1 MKLSKYTWLYG
12 LAITIAIIVLPIVI
26 FMPKVE
32 KNISADPWENVPLR
46 IPHTDHSDI
55 IQGPF
60 ETGSDVTR
68 ACLECH
74 QESAGEIM
82 GTAHWTWESQPY
94 YIEDREG
101 TVTVGKKNSINNFCI
116 GIQGNWPG
124 CTSCHAG
131 YGWED
136 ANFDFALEEQI
147 DCLVC
152 HDNTGTYVKGYAG
165 FPVEGVNLLE
175 VAQNVGES
183 TRENCGSCHFNG
195 GGGNAVKHGDLD
207 ETLYF
212 PPSNVDIHMGEHDF
226 QCTDCHQTEDHNIL
240 GKSISVSL
248 DDTNQIYC
256 TDCHP
261 KDLHEDERINAHVD
275 SVACQSCHIPNA
287 ATRDATKMYWDW
299 STAGSDEIE
308 ESLHTYLKIKGSFV
322 YEDNFTPVYRWY
334 NGGVAERYILG
345 DKINP
350 AQVTSINLPSGRIED
365 TSAKIFPFKVH
376 FAKQPFDTVNN
387 ILLQPKTYGEGG
399 FWEEFDWGLA
409 LELGSDITGLD
420 YSGNYG
426 FAETEMYW
434 PTTHMVKAATEAL
447 TCDQCHGPEGR
458 MDWEALGYYGDPIDW
473 GGRFQSNSYQP

>member
-12 LAITIAIIVLPIVI
+12 LTITIAIIVIPIII
-26 FMPKVE
+26 FMPKIG
-32 KNISADPWENVPLR
+32 KTISVDPWENVPLR
-46 IPHTDHSDI
+46 IPHTDHSEI

-60 ETGSDVTR
+60 ETGSDVTK

-82 GTAHWTWESQPY
+82 STAHWTWESQQY

-101 TVTVGKKNSINNFCI
+101 TITVGKKNSINNFCI

-152 HDNTGTYVKGYAG
+152 HDSTGTYVKGYAG

-175 VAQNVGES
+175 VARSVGES

-226 QCTDCHQTEDHNIL
+226 QCTDCHQTENHNIL
-240 GKSISVSL
+240 GRSISVSL
-248 DDTNQIYC
+248 DNANQIYC
-256 TDCHP
+256 TDCHT

-275 SVACQSCHIPNA
+275 SVACQSCHIPIA

-322 YEDNFTPVYRWY
+322 YEDNFTPVYKWY

-345 DKINP
+345 DMINP
-350 AQVTSINLPSGRIED
+350 AQITSINLPSGRIED

-399 FWEEFDWGLA
+399 FWEEFDWDLA
-409 LELGSDITGLD
+409 LELGSDITGLE

-447 TCDQCHGPEGR
+447 TCDQCHGSEGR
-458 MDWEALGYYGDPIDW
+458 MDWESLGYYGDPIDW

>member
-1 MKLSKYTWLYG
+1 MKGSKFGWLFG
-12 LAITIAIIVLPIVI
+12 IILIAGIIIIPLVI
-26 FMPKVE
+26 FLPGSE
-32 KNISADPWENVPLR
+32 KPRSVDPWKNVPLR
-46 IPHTDHSDI
+46 IPQTDHTDI

-60 ETGSDVTR
+60 ETGADVTR

-74 QESAGEIM
+74 QDSAFEVM
-82 GTAHWTWESQPY
+82 NTAHWTWESQPY
-94 YIEDREG
+94 ALEG
-101 TVTVGKKNSINNFCI
+101 RDGTITVGKKNAINNFCI

-136 ANFDFALEEQI
+136 ANFDFTQEGNV

-165 FPVEGVNLLE
+165 QPVEGVDLLE
-175 VAQNVGES
+175 VAQSVAEP
-183 TRENCGSCHFNG
+183 TRENCGSCHFKG

-226 QCTDCHQTEDHNIL
+226 LCTDCHQTENHNIL
-240 GKSISVSL
+240 GRSISVSL
-248 DDTNQIYC
+248 DNTNQIYC
-256 TDCHP
+256 TDCHTEQ
-261 KDLHEDERINAHVD
+261 LHEDDRINAHID
-275 SVACQSCHIPNA
+275 SVACQTCHIPNA

-322 YEDNFTPVYRWY
+322 YEANFTPVYRWY
-334 NGGVAERYILG
+334 NGEVAERYLLG
-345 DKINP
+345 DTINP
-350 AQVTSINLPSGRIED
+350 DSIVSINLPGGNIED
-365 TSAKIFPFKVH
+365 PTARIFPFKVH
-376 FAKQPFDTVNN
+376 LAKQPYDTVNN

-399 FWEEFDWGLA
+399 FWTEFNWDLA
-409 LELGSDITGLD
+409 LQLGSDITGLD
-420 YSGNYG
+420 YSGEYG
-426 FAETEMYW
+426 FTETEMYW
-434 PTTHMVKAATEAL
+434 PTTHMVTAASEAL
-447 TCDQCHGPEGR
+447 TCDQCHGLEGR
-458 MDWEALGYYGDPIDW
+458 MDWEALGYYGDPIEW

>member
-1 MKLSKYTWLYG
+1 MKGSKFEWLFG
-12 LAITIAIIVLPIVI
+12 IVLIAGIIIIPLVLFLPGSDKPI
-26 FMPKVE
+26 
-32 KNISADPWENVPLR
+32 SDDPWNNVPLR
-46 IPHTDHSDI
+46 IPHTDHTDI

-60 ETGSDVTR
+60 ETGADVTR

-74 QESAGEIM
+74 EDSAPEVM
-82 GTAHWTWESQPY
+82 ATAHWTWESQPY
-94 YIEDREG
+94 DLEDRD
-101 TVTVGKKNSINNFCI
+101 TTITVGKKNAINNFCI

-136 ANFDFALEEQI
+136 ANFDFSQEENV

-165 FPVEGVNLLE
+165 QPVEGVDLLE
-175 VAQNVGES
+175 VAQSVAEP
-183 TRENCGSCHFNG
+183 TRENCGSCHFKG

-226 QCTDCHQTEDHNIL
+226 MCTDCHQTENHNIL
-240 GKSISVSL
+240 GRSISVSL
-248 DDTNQIYC
+248 DDSNQIYC
-256 TDCHP
+256 TDCHTEQ
-261 KDLHEDERINAHVD
+261 LHEDERINAHVD
-275 SVACQSCHIPNA
+275 SVACQTCHIPNA

-322 YEDNFTPVYRWY
+322 YEANFTPVYRWY
-334 NGGVAERYILG
+334 NGEVAERYLLG
-345 DKINP
+345 DSINP
-350 AQVTSINLPSGRIED
+350 DSIVSINLPDGSIED
-365 TSAKIFPFKVH
+365 LTARIFPFKVH
-376 FAKQPFDTVNN
+376 LAKQPYDTVND
-387 ILLQPKTYGEGG
+387 ILLQPKTVGEGG
-399 FWEEFDWGLA
+399 FWTEFNWDLA
-409 LELGSDITGLD
+409 LQLGSDITGLD
-420 YSGNYG
+420 YSGEYG
-426 FAETEMYW
+426 FTETEMYW
-434 PTTHMVKAATEAL
+434 PTTHMVTAASEAL
-447 TCDQCHGPEGR
+447 TCDQCHGAEGR

>member
-1 MKLSKYTWLYG
+1 MKATKFGWLFGVVLITG
-12 LAITIAIIVLPIVI
+12 LIIIPLVI
-26 FMPKVE
+26 FLPGAE
-32 KNISADPWENVPLR
+32 KPRSQDPWEKVPLR

-60 ETGSDVTR
+60 ETGADVTR

-74 QESAGEIM
+74 EDAAQEVM

-94 YIEDREG
+94 QLEG
-101 TVTVGKKNSINNFCI
+101 RDETVTVGKKNAINNFCI

-136 ANFDFALEEQI
+136 ANFDFSQEENV

-152 HDNTGTYVKGYAG
+152 HDNSGTYVKGTAG
-165 FPVEGVNLLE
+165 QPVEGVDLLM
-175 VAQNVGES
+175 VARSVAEP
-183 TRENCGSCHFNG
+183 TRENCGSCHFKG

-212 PPSNVDIHMGEHDF
+212 PPSNVDVHMGEHNF
-226 QCTDCHQTEDHNIL
+226 QCTDCHQTANHNIS
-240 GKSISVSL
+240 GRSISVSL
-248 DDTNQIYC
+248 DNANQIYC
-256 TDCHP
+256 TDCHAE
-261 KDLHEDERINAHVD
+261 DLHEDDRVNAHIS

-322 YEDNFTPVYRWY
+322 YEANFTPEYRWY
-334 NGGVAERYILG
+334 NGEVAERYLLG
-345 DKINP
+345 DKIDP
-350 AQVTSINLPSGRIED
+350 DSIVPINLPGGNIED
-365 TSAKIFPFKVH
+365 ASARIFPFKVH
-376 FAKQPFDTVNN
+376 LANQPYDTVNN
-387 ILLQPKTYGEGG
+387 ILLQPVTYGEGG
-399 FWEEFDWGLA
+399 FWQEFDWDQA
-409 LELGSDITGLD
+409 LRLGSDIVGLD
-420 YSGNYG
+420 YSGEYG
-426 FAETEMYW
+426 FTETEMYW
-434 PTTHMVKAATEAL
+434 PTTHLVTAASEAL

-458 MDWEALGYYGDPIDW
+458 MEWEALGYYGDPIDW
-473 GGRFQSNSYQP
+473 GGRYQSNSYQP